1 MLELS
6 DQAQRKLLRLSGAES
21 DNNEEWLSLQHLE
34 KSSTI
39 EVDSSYARK
48 ERPMGLCCLSKVQT
62 IRQLMEAVRK
72 ESNASKVYFSRRLRS
87 FSF

>member
-1 MLELS
+1 MLELN

-34 KSSTI
+34 KPSTI

-48 ERPMGLCCLSKVQT
+48 ERPMGLCRLSEIQT
-62 IRQLMEAVRK
+62 VRKLMETIC
-72 ESNASKVYFSRRLRS
+72 
-87 FSF
+87 

>member
-39 EVDSSYARK
+39 EVDSSYAGQ
-48 ERPMGLCCLSKVQT
+48 E
-62 IRQLMEAVRK
+62 
-72 ESNASKVYFSRRLRS
+72 
-87 FSF
+87 